1 MLKLTDKKAVKVLIT
16 GLVLPGLFSCAK
28 KEYDLDNLNKEVTI
42 AQSGLALPIGST
54 KQITVKDLLKDVE
67 TDVLTQFNGGYAIKF
82 EDKMDLGENL
92 PDFQDMIKINDIK
105 FGNSFDFAIDGID
118 SDALSING
126 QEFDAQFD
134 MGSNMDVDINIPP
147 FVSSEKIAL
156 GLYKYAGYVK
166 DIDLSKGMPEVKLPI
181 SQKIN
186 IEAPV
191 IPGMPAIDVEV
202 KDLNIDLGSAQ
213 ENLTVKFE
221 SPDENL
227 TNIRDL
233 KLENG
238 SKLVIVAE
246 MSGYDFLKDGVFTP
260 DITLN
265 LGGLIGLS
273 GADAKAIRISDAFNS
288 ANNYKITKEY
298 AIDALNLKAEN
309 WNGKQFAQTNAVSL
323 GGKIQVTS
331 ATISSDEANKDH
343 NIGINLS
350 ISFEGLSVK
359 SATMDIRNISV
370 EQVIDVPVSLGNNG
384 ITLPEHVKSINNV
397 VFSDNSNIAM
407 AFGAK
412 NANIANMKINVDA
425 LKFKFPAAMDVEGA
439 VNGIITTPSFDLI
452 SGYNKAFKIKGIT
465 LPEAKNGVISW
476 EDKMT
481 ISAKVSVS
489 GQGINSADI
498 PVTESADAYIQANAN
513 SNIEIADWNASVE
526 GFEVEMT
533 PVKENFSQTLPD
545 ELANYGTFTV
555 TLEGNPQLKI
565 SLDIPDTKLDI
576 VPGSKGLSIS
586 FPEFIKLKK
595 EAGSDYDFNEQTNV
609 LTLRHT
615 LPENIVVNIDKL
627 VLSPEK
633 NAEGKLAVSGEFKVD
648 GNIALKG
655 GSLSSADLKAMSS
668 QKTSM
673 KAQIPAMKAKKV
685 ALDKFEISLNE
696 KFETVLMKASELPA
710 ELVSLKEA
718 ILDNVSANFAVSLKG
733 LPDMGAS
740 KDLKASISIDLPK
753 EIVLDAADS
762 RVNGN
767 NLKVEGTFK
776 NGKLTIDPVIIKA
789 IDLSAYDFSKKED
802 LKSIISV
809 NGSISVDQPDIDLS
823 TMKGT
828 VSADIEAGIA
838 NIKFSKISGKIDY
851 KLEDNDQ
858 TVNLSDIPDMLK
870 NEDFNLD
877 FANPYI
883 TLSVNTN
890 MGIPVKGHVSIIP
903 VRNGVEDTS
912 TKIELDLHINP
923 ADYAHD
929 NAATKYYLA
938 ASSNGCPSDYE
949 FVSAPNIRKL
959 ISKIPD
965 QLKIRFS
972 VQTDETKESILEPSA
987 EYYLNLEYAFVCP
1000 LEFGEDLN
1008 IEVRDTIKNLDEIIG
1023 KVLQNNK
1030 IQLGGE
1036 IENSLPVQ
1044 LELIIDPL
1052 DKNNKVIKME
1062 TKASQVINACASTG
1076 QASKTPLDLTLNVG
1090 NADMTDFQ
1098 SLMLT
1103 FKVTSGNVTGI
1114 PVKEDSYVQAML
1126 KLLLPEGVT
1135 LDLDE
1140 LK

>member
-1 MLKLTDKKAVKVLIT
+1 MFKLAHKKAVKILIT
-16 GLVLPGLFSCAK
+16 GLALPGLFSCAK
-28 KEYDLDNLNKEVTI
+28 KEYDLENLNKEVTI

-54 KQITVKDLLKDVE
+54 RQITVKDLLKDVE

-92 PDFQDMIKINDIK
+92 PDFQDLIKINDIK
-105 FGNSFDFAIDGID
+105 FNNSFDFAIEGID
-118 SDALSING
+118 SDALSIDG
-126 QEFDAQFD
+126 QDFTAQFD
-134 MGSNMDVDINIPP
+134 LGSNMDVDINIPP
-147 FVSSEKIAL
+147 FSSSEKIAL
-156 GLYKYAGYVK
+156 GLSKYAGYVK
-166 DIDLSKGMPEVKLPI
+166 DINLREGMPEVKLPI
-181 SQKIN
+181 SQTIN
-186 IEAPV
+186 ISAPV
-191 IPGMPAIDVEV
+191 VPGVPAFDKEITN
-202 KDLNIDLGSAQ
+202 LNIELGSAE
-213 ENLTVKFE
+213 ENLTVQFE
-221 SPDENL
+221 SPNENL

-246 MSGYDFLKDGVFTP
+246 MSGSDFLKNGVFTP

-265 LGGLIGLS
+265 LGDIIGLS
-273 GADAKAIRISDAFNS
+273 GADAKAIKITDPFDS
-288 ANNYKITKEY
+288 ANKYKITKEY
-298 AIDALNLKAEN
+298 DIDALNLKAEN
-309 WNGKQFAQTNAVSL
+309 WNGKQFAQTNTVSL

-331 ATISSDEANKDH
+331 ATISSDQANKDH

-350 ISFEGLSVK
+350 ISFEGLGVK
-359 SATMDIRNISV
+359 SATMDIKNISV
-370 EQVIDVPVSLGNNG
+370 EQEIDVPVSLGNNG

-439 VNGIITTPSFDLI
+439 VNGIITTPSFDLV

-465 LPEAKNGVISW
+465 LPEAKNGVINW

-498 PVTESADAYIQANAN
+498 PTTESADAYIQANAN
-513 SNIEIADWNASVE
+513 STIEIADWNASVE

-533 PVKENFSQTLPD
+533 PVKEIFSQTLPD
-545 ELANYGTFTV
+545 ELANFGTFTV

-565 SLDIPDTKLDI
+565 ALDIPDTKLDI

-595 EAGSDYDFNEQTNV
+595 VAGSDYDFNEQTNI

-615 LPENIVVNIDKL
+615 LPENIVLNIDKL
-627 VLSPEK
+627 VLSPKK
-633 NAEGKLAVSGEFKVD
+633 NAEGKLAVSGELNVE

-655 GSLSSADLKAMSS
+655 GSLSSADLKAMGS
-668 QKTSM
+668 QMTSL
-673 KAQIPAMKAKKV
+673 KAQIPSMKAKKV
-685 ALDKFEISLNE
+685 ALDKFEISLDEN
-696 KFETVLMKASELPA
+696 FETVLIKASELPA

-733 LPDMGAS
+733 VPDMGAG
-740 KDLKASISIDLPK
+740 KDLKASVSIDLPK
-753 EIVLDAADS
+753 EIVLDASDS

-767 NLKVEGTFK
+767 TIKVEGIFK
-776 NGKLTIDPVIIKA
+776 NGKLTIDPVKIKA

-802 LKSIISV
+802 LKSKISV

-828 VSADIEAGIA
+828 VMANIEASIA
-838 NIKFSKISGKIDY
+838 DIKFSKISGNIDY
-851 KLEDNDQ
+851 KLDDNDQ

-883 TLSVNTN
+883 TLKVNTN
-890 MGIPVKGHVSIIP
+890 LGIPVKGQVSIIP
-903 VRNGVEDTS
+903 VRNGVEDAS
-912 TKIELDLHINP
+912 TKVELNLQINP
-923 ADYAHD
+923 AEDASKQAY
-929 NAATKYYLA
+929 TMYYLA

-972 VQTDETKESILEPSA
+972 VQTDETRESILEPSA
-987 EYYLNLEYAFVCP
+987 DYNLDLEYAFVCP

-1008 IEVRDTIKNLDEIIG
+1008 IEVRDTINNLDEMIG

-1076 QASKTPLDLTLNVG
+1076 QASKTPLNLTLNVG

-1126 KLLLPEGVT
+1126 KLILPEGVT